1 MPIDDDQIAT
11 WKRAYQ
17 VLDSPLSA
25 SASSIKDA
33 YRKLIKRRH
42 PDLYLSGTPEQTE
55 ATQMT
60 KVINEAYLAIKNA
73 PLRYYVEAFSDDYVK
88 SRQVTRPSPGGQSGV
103 REEKIS
109 KMDWLEFWVRFV
121 CGAVFGAFFGFREM
135 LMYYSLQPSSFVKGI
150 VTLTLVFG
158 FGAALI
164 GDQFWHS
171 VRRRWW
177 RWW

>member
-1 MPIDDDQIAT
+1 MPVVDDQIAAL
-11 WKRAYQ
+11 KHAYQ

-33 YRKLIKRRH
+33 YRRLIKRWH
-42 PDLYLSGTPEQTE
+42 PDLYASGTPAQTE

-73 PLRYYVEAFSDDYVK
+73 PLRYYVEAFSADYFK
-88 SRQVTRPSPGGQSGV
+88 SRQVTRPSPGGPPGV
-103 REEKIS
+103 RAEKIP

-121 CGAVFGAFFGFREM
+121 CGAVFGAFFGFRA
-135 LMYYSLQPSSFVKGI
+135 LLIYVQQPSSFIKGI
-150 VTLTLVFG
+150 AAFTLVFG
-158 FGAALI
+158 LGAALF

-171 VRRRWW
+171 MLRRWW
-177 RWW
+177 MWW